1 MTYKNYLTTPKGRF
15 CEISDISNGDY
26 FIMLKYLQGENYK
39 KFYECLNELIL
50 KDLPDFNDF
59 DVVEKC
65 YVYLAYC
72 MYSIRGTIGVV
83 NPIIGDQ
90 EIPLSLILNN
100 IEQGYIDCKIED
112 YRLNDNF
119 TLQFGYPKSFSFDG
133 DTPIIDFYSGLI
145 GFNGKKLNED
155 EKKLLKEKLGTK
167 QLSFIEDYLRQKFTN
182 DCDIFH
188 GIPMN
193 KMVINLFHESL
204 IANIVGFYK
213 QPLQVFYHV
222 MYAMIKHLRMS
233 YSDFMKISHNET
245 SILLNFASEENKK
258 IEESSKDGNMGVI
271 GRVLQNAD

>member
-1 MTYKNYLTTPKGRF
+1 MYKIKVIKKMH
-15 CEISDISNGDY
+15 EIIERRYSEKNIADQITEIYNS
-26 FIMLKYLQGENYK
+26 
-39 KFYECLNELIL
+39 
-50 KDLPDFNDF
+50 
-59 DVVEKC
+59 VV
-65 YVYLAYC
+65 L
-72 MYSIRGTIGVV
+72 R
-83 NPIIGDQ
+83 
-90 EIPLSLILNN
+90 SL
-100 IEQGYIDCKIED
+100 G
-112 YRLNDNF
+112 
-119 TLQFGYPKSFSFDG
+119 FSFDG

-145 GFNGKKLNED
+145 GFNGKELNED
-155 EKKLLKEKLGTK
+155 EKKRLKEKLGTK

-258 IEESSKDGNMGVI
+258 IEESSKDGNIGVI